1 MNAKSGYGTFWI
13 LLKDCGFEYITDES
27 RDFLIFN
34 TNDFHAD
41 TKALHK
47 IKRITGMT
55 RTDEYS

>member
-1 MNAKSGYGTFWI
+1 MT
-13 LLKDCGFEYITDES
+13 CGFEYIAEES

-47 IKRITGMT
+47 IK
-55 RTDEYS
+55 ESLE